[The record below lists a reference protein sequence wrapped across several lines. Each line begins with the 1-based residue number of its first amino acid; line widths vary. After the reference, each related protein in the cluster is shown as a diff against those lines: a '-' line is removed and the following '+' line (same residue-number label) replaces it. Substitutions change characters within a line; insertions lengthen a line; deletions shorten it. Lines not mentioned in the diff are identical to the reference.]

1 VNDQTVLL
9 RDHIAKQKKVTAPN
23 YHPIEVAVSHLTCT
37 VKAAPPQKTQ
47 TTVATQLN
55 CLAQAKAK
63 KEPID
68 ILHDV
73 NFFLRPGQMTLLLGA
88 PGTLFNSSF
97 FIIEN
102 LLAIFVFLRAL
113 YFYWPVKIRRQER
126 KKIMVS
132 LTFIMTCRVRQ
143 EHAAEAALRQ
153 PEGGQEKRHDSVQ
166 RQGPA
171 RWQLP
176 PLGQLRAP
184 AGHPHWYFLRL
195 TFLLDDARE
204 LS

>member
-9 RDHIAKQKKVTAPN
+9 RDHIAKQKKVTSPN

-88 PGTLFNSSF
+88 PGTLFGVF
-97 FIIEN
+97 F
-102 LLAIFVFLRAL
+102 F
-113 YFYWPVKIRRQER
+113 
-126 KKIMVS
+126 S
-132 LTFIMTCRVRQ
+132 LHF
-143 EHAAEAALRQ
+143 
-153 PEGGQEKRHDSVQ
+153 
-166 RQGPA
+166 
-171 RWQLP
+171 
-176 PLGQLRAP
+176 
-184 AGHPHWYFLRL
+184 
-195 TFLLDDARE
+195 
-204 LS
+204 